1 MAITNKGLRTGLNA
15 WVEAAAE
22 WGYQRGL
29 LFGIASPKGRA
40 MRAALN
46 SWCAMVDERAMM
58 RRGAGAFADQGL
70 RQAMNSWCAMFEER
84 RKLLHA
90 TAGLCHRLEF
100 QAYNTWKSF
109 ASERRA
115 AIDLMTRA
123 AAALSQRGQ
132 RMAINA
138 WAPKAREAARLQRK
152 MTAIVSPTGRA
163 MRKAMN
169 SWRPLGAQW
178 ARLKRSAMAL
188 RNKGLK
194 AALNAWCARAAEL
207 SAAAA
212 KMGAALKALSPEGRA
227 VRRALN
233 SWRPLGAQRAMLRRA
248 GMALSPKGRAMLRS
262 LNKWGDV
269 VRQRALMAKVTTAQ
283 LARPPNRRRTAWPA
297 RTSDVDAAPRHS
309 ASLAHGT
316 CLRPLCAA
324 VA

>member
-29 LFGIASPKGRA
+29 LFGIASPEGRA
-40 MRAALN
+40 MRQALN

-100 QAYNTWKSF
+100 QGFNTWKSF
-109 ASERRA
+109 ASERRE

-123 AAALSQRGQ
+123 AAALSRRGQ

-152 MTAIVSPTGRA
+152 MTCLLYTSPSPRDATLSR
-163 MRKAMN
+163 MP
-169 SWRPLGAQW
+169 S
-178 ARLKRSAMAL
+178 SA
-188 RNKGLK
+188 
-194 AALNAWCARAAEL
+194 
-207 SAAAA
+207 
-212 KMGAALKALSPEGRA
+212 
-227 VRRALN
+227 
-233 SWRPLGAQRAMLRRA
+233 
-248 GMALSPKGRAMLRS
+248 
-262 LNKWGDV
+262 
-269 VRQRALMAKVTTAQ
+269 
-283 LARPPNRRRTAWPA
+283 
-297 RTSDVDAAPRHS
+297 
-309 ASLAHGT
+309 
-316 CLRPLCAA
+316 
-324 VA
+324 